1 MLAAVSHRFQNYSE
15 GLNSC
20 MCVTSE
26 GEGEKQKRRRNEQF
40 VTFDG
45 SKFANNNKRQMED
58 KKSAYF

>member
-26 GEGEKQKRRRNEQF
+26 GEGEKQKRRNEQF